1 MDALLFSH
9 HAEEAAVLTLVLQ
22 QAGFMVK
29 SMKDLNKALETW
41 PEQPLDLICATLS
54 QDLQKDLN
62 LLRQMRAAT
71 VIPIIVIVDPLLEDE
86 EINLLEAGIDLV
98 ITRPYSS
105 RMLLARIRAL
115 LRRTAGM
122 PFFSLPSLTQ
132 GDVVLD
138 PASHTVIVGDSVSTR
153 LTQLEFRLLY
163 SLMIH
168 AGQIIPT
175 ESIVEQVWGYSG
187 DGNRDLARGLIQRL
201 RSKIEPDRQSP
212 KYIMTEKGIGY
223 YFNRFDQ

>member
-29 SMKDLNKALETW
+29 SMKDLNKAMESW

-54 QDLQKDLN
+54 RDLQKDLN

-71 VIPIIVIVDPLLEDE
+71 VIPIIVIVDPLLEDD
-86 EINLLEAGIDLV
+86 EINLLEEGIDLV
-98 ITRPYSS
+98 VTRPYST

-138 PASHTVIVGDSVSTR
+138 PASHTVVVGDSAPIR

-175 ESIVEQVWGYSG
+175 ESLIEQVWGYSG
-187 DGNRDLARGLIQRL
+187 VGNRELARGLIQRL
-201 RSKIEPDRQSP
+201 RSKIEPDRQTP
-212 KYIMTEKGIGY
+212 KYILTEKGIGY

>member
-86 EINLLEAGIDLV
+86 EINLLEEGIDLV